1 MRISCV
7 VKVNPSVFQKS
18 VTLSVMFAAAWNR
31 DPCQMVPP
39 PNVMVF
45 DAVDRLSDPAERI
58 DLIHRDGPTVVCPH
72 EWI

>member
-18 VTLSVMFAAAWNR
+18 MTLSVMFAAEWNR

-45 DAVDRLSDPAERI
+45 DAVDAPADDASRDSGCLSGCHDFTPKKE
-58 DLIHRDGPTVVCPH
+58 
-72 EWI
+72 